1 MQFRYK
7 YVDLDCRLCGEKVRG
22 DCEHL
27 FCPHIMENLDDLHR
41 DPDFTEAV
49 QNAES
54 CVTSHKATL
63 MLLKSRGFKGRKRAP
78 DNEPEY
84 ISEPELYS
92 FKRICSGCHFPRHG
106 FFCHFCDGSCLKTE
120 LRRFMRKR
128 RFPCP
133 A

>member
-7 YVDLDCRLCGEKVRG
+7 YEHLDCRLCDDYFNH

-27 FCPHIMENLDDLHR
+27 FCPHIMENLSDLRR

-54 CVTSHKATL
+54 CACSHKTALMTL
-63 MLLKSRGFKGRKRAP
+63 KARGFKGAER
-78 DNEPEY
+78 EPEY
-84 ISEPELYS
+84 EDEPEVYGV
-92 FKRICSGCHFPRHG
+92 KPECPGCTYPRHG
-106 FFCHFCDGSCLKTE
+106 FICHNRDGSCLRTDV
-120 LRRFMRKR
+120 RAFSRKR
-128 RFPCP
+128 QDLCP